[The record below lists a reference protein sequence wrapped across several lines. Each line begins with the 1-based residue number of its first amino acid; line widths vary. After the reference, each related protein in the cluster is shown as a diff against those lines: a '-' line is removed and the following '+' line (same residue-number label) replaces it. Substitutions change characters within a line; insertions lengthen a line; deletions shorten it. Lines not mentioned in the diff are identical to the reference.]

1 MIPEK
6 YKLLVAGT
14 GLSKVYFYF
23 FSSIL
28 VIFFEMLGIGL
39 VPLFALIIVDTDNT
53 LSKIFEYF
61 NYEINYEINKKVI
74 IFIFGAFF
82 LLVFLIKNL
91 VLIIVTYLQL
101 KIIQIFKTNAASKLY
116 KYYLDSDFSFFL
128 KSNPAEM
135 IRAFDGDI
143 AYAYGYFLA
152 KIKLLRESI
161 LVIIILATLIMIDP
175 IIYSLSFLLLF
186 IATIIFYYF
195 YKKTLKFRAVL
206 LRKKQAERYKI
217 ISQTFHSI
225 KEVKV
230 LNKENFFKNYFN
242 QTNYVVENL
251 SFITSFVTSLPK
263 MVFETLAVFSI
274 ITFSVL
280 LVFLDKPESV
290 VLSIISLLV
299 AAGARFIPAFGVIT
313 QSMGTIRFMQP
324 QFNNIV
330 DALGKLKQSEK
341 KVNEVSNKK
350 LQINFFKNIKIENVS
365 FGYTNKNVIE
375 GLSLSIDKGQTIGI
389 IGSSGEGKST
399 LINLILGLLKPN
411 RGNILVDDV
420 NIFENLKSWQNK
432 IGYISQDVY
441 LIDDT
446 IKKNICFGLS
456 DEEID
461 EENFKLTIKNAQLEE
476 FINNLPDKEMT
487 TVGNVGS
494 RISGGQKQRIAI
506 ARALYTNPD
515 ILILDEATSSLDLEN
530 EKKIINE
537 MNKNK
542 ENKTLIIVSHRRNA
556 LVNCDKIYILKD
568 SKIASN
574 ISYEELI
581 NKTDN

>member
-61 NYEINYEINKKVI
+61 NYEINYEINRKLI

-91 VLIIVTYLQL
+91 ALTIVTYLQL

-128 KSNPAEM
+128 KSNPSEM

-161 LVIIILATLIMIDP
+161 LVIIILGTLILIDP

-206 LRKKQAERYKI
+206 LREKQAERYKI

-230 LNKENFFKNYFN
+230 LNKENFFKNFFN

-251 SFITSFVTSLPK
+251 SFITNFVTSLPK

-389 IGSSGEGKST
+389 IGSSG
-399 LINLILGLLKPN
+399 
-411 RGNILVDDV
+411 V
-420 NIFENLKSWQNK
+420 
-432 IGYISQDVY
+432 
-441 LIDDT
+441 
-446 IKKNICFGLS
+446 
-456 DEEID
+456 
-461 EENFKLTIKNAQLEE
+461 
-476 FINNLPDKEMT
+476 T
-487 TVGNVGS
+487 TVFISNATESLTFSTILNLVFKFTAEGS
-494 RISGGQKQRIAI
+494 G
-506 ARALYTNPD
+506 LYNFNST
-515 ILILDEATSSLDLEN
+515 
-530 EKKIINE
+530 
-537 MNKNK
+537 
-542 ENKTLIIVSHRRNA
+542 A
-556 LVNCDKIYILKD
+556 LVSLNSSVSIFTI
-568 SKIASN
+568 
-574 ISYEELI
+574 E
-581 NKTDN
+581 